1 MTAGLNCK
9 SSIWRIGYETD
20 NTVGGA
26 VTTGTVVYENVF
38 TRLQSNPEE
47 QLLLQQGLETERTFK
62 VVVVPGTMDIRE
74 RDELQITNPTDHI
87 YYGMRF
93 RIRGVTYS
101 NFNPRDPRNYLMLT
115 LTRDVRAHDRQ

>member
-1 MTAGLNCK
+1 MTAGLNIK
-9 SSIWRIGYETD
+9 SSIWRIDYETD

-74 RDELQITNPTDHI
+74 RDELQVTAPTDHI
-87 YYGMRF
+87 YYGQRF
-93 RIRGVTYS
+93 KNNHY
-101 NFNPRDPRNYLMLT
+101 
-115 LTRDVRAHDRQ
+115 